1 MLAIAAGGGLAGA
14 AFALEIVRGGGRSMI
29 IEKSAGPH
37 HKVCGEF
44 LSENAALLLRHLG
57 VDCDLLGSNKVDKL
71 RLADGTWQVTA
82 PLPFQ
87 ARGLSRF
94 RLDEALLVAAQA
106 AGVEVLRA
114 TVVEGIVEDPRRSR
128 STTGGTFRADAVA
141 LASGKHNVRGF
152 SRPRRTAGGV
162 QDACEPVRGG
172 ATEPMSGIVQLHAFP
187 GGYGGFCL
195 VEDGLL
201 SVAWNIH
208 SDILRSV
215 GSSWAAQAAYL
226 AKSSPVFGDL
236 IAGAKTTWDKP
247 LAVSGQPYGFLRS
260 APVGSSIYPVGDQ
273 LAVIPSFV
281 GDGTAL
287 ALASGIAAARAVLKG
302 EGAHEFQRRVVTG
315 YKPQFRIAGALDLA
329 ISNAAL
335 RKLALVGARLAPGLV
350 TSLIAASR
358 LRGFDDVI
366 LSARIAGHRSSAIM

>member
-1 MLAIAAGGGLAGA
+1 VLAIAVGGGLAGA
-14 AFALEIVRGGGRSMI
+14 AFALEIVRGGGRAMI

-44 LSENAALLLRHLG
+44 LSENAVFLLQHLG
-57 VDCDLLGSNKVDKL
+57 VDCDLLGSSSIDQF
-71 RLADGTWQVTA
+71 RLADGAWRATA
-82 PLPFQ
+82 TLPFH

-94 RLDEALLVAAQA
+94 RLDEALIAAATA
-106 AGVEVLRA
+106 AGVEVLRGIR
-114 TVVEGIVEDPRRSR
+114 VEGISEEDGPRVL
-128 STTGGTFRADAVA
+128 TTGGTFRAHAVA

-152 SRPRRTAGGV
+152 PRPRGPLVGFKVHLAPTTAARQSLDGV
-162 QDACEPVRGG
+162 
-172 ATEPMSGIVQLHAFP
+172 VQLHTFA

-195 VEDGLL
+195 IEDGLL

-208 SDILRSV
+208 SDILHSI
-215 GSSWAAQAAYL
+215 GSTWRAQAAYL
-226 AKSSPVFGDL
+226 AKASPLFGDL
-236 IAGAKTTWDKP
+236 IAGAETTWDKP
-247 LAVSGQPYGFLRS
+247 LAVSAQPYGFLRV

-273 LAVIPSFV
+273 LAVIPSFI

-302 EGAHEFQRRVVTG
+302 ESARDFQRRMVLG
-315 YKPQFRIAGALDLA
+315 HRPQFRIAGALDFA
-329 ISNAAL
+329 ISNAVL
-335 RKLALVGARLAPGLV
+335 RKLGLAGARLAPCLV

-366 LSARIAGHRSSAIM
+366 FSARTAGQRSSAIM

>member
-14 AFALEIVRGGGRSMI
+14 AFALEVVRGGGRSMI

-57 VDCDLLGSNKVDKL
+57 VDCDLLGGSKIDTF
-71 RLADGTWQVTA
+71 RLADGTWQATA
-82 PLPFQ
+82 PLPFP

-94 RLDEALLVAAQA
+94 RLDEALIAAAAA

-114 TVVEGIVEDPRRSR
+114 TVVDGIVEDGGVRVQ
-128 STTGGTFRADAVA
+128 TTGGTFRGDAVA

-152 SRPRRTAGGV
+152 SRPGGPLV
-162 QDACEPVRGG
+162 GFKIHVIPSAAARQSLKGV
-172 ATEPMSGIVQLHAFP
+172 VQLHTFA

-195 VEDGLL
+195 IEDGLL
-201 SVAWNIH
+201 SVAWNI
-208 SDILRSV
+208 DGDLLRSV
-215 GSSWAAQAAYL
+215 GPSWAAQRDYL
-226 AKSSPVFGDL
+226 AKVSPEFGEL
-236 IAGAKTTWDKP
+236 TAGARAAWDKP

-260 APVGSSIYPVGDQ
+260 APIGTSIYPVGDQ
-273 LAVIPSFV
+273 LAVIPSFI

-302 EGAHEFQRRVVTG
+302 EGAPEFQRRIVKG
-315 YKPQFRIAGALDLA
+315 HKPQFRIAGALNFA

-335 RKLALVGARLAPGLV
+335 RRLAVAGARLVPGLL
-350 TSLIAASR
+350 TSLIATSR

-366 LSARIAGHRSSAIM
+366 SSARKSAQRSSAIM

>member
-1 MLAIAAGGGLAGA
+1 VLAIAAGGGLAGT

-57 VDCDLLGSNKVDKL
+57 VDCDLLGSNTISKFW
-71 RLADGTWQVTA
+71 LADGTWQA
-82 PLPFQ
+82 MAQLPFQ

-94 RLDEALLVAAQA
+94 RLDEALIAAA
-106 AGVEVLRA
+106 AATGVEVLRG
-114 TVVEGIVEDPRRSR
+114 TVVEGIIEERGARVL
-128 STTGGTFRADAVA
+128 TTGGTFRADAVT
-141 LASGKHNVRGF
+141 LATGKHNVRGF
-152 SRPRRTAGGV
+152 SRPRGPLVGFKIHVVPSAAARQSLEGV
-162 QDACEPVRGG
+162 
-172 ATEPMSGIVQLHAFP
+172 VQLHAFA

-195 VEDGLL
+195 VEEGLL

-208 SDILRSV
+208 GDILRSV
-215 GSSWAAQAAYL
+215 GTSWAAQAAYL
-226 AKSSPVFGDL
+226 AKVSPVFGDL
-236 IAGAKTTWDKP
+236 IAGAKTNWDKP

-302 EGAHEFQRRVVTG
+302 EGAQEFQRRVVTG

-335 RKLALVGARLAPGLV
+335 RKLALVGARLAPSLV

-358 LRGFDDVI
+358 LRGFDDVL
-366 LSARIAGHRSSAIM
+366 LSARIAGQRSSAIM

>member
-1 MLAIAAGGGLAGA
+1 MLFAIAAGGGLGGC
-14 AFALEIVRGGGRSMI
+14 AFALEIVCGGGRAMI

-44 LSENAALLLRHLG
+44 LSENTALLLRHLH
-57 VDCDLLGSNKVDKL
+57 VDCDLLGSSKIAKL
-71 RLADGTWQVTA
+71 RLADGTSEATA
-82 PLPFQ
+82 PLPFP

-94 RLDEALLVAAQA
+94 RLDEALIGAAAA
-106 AGVEVLRA
+106 AGVEVLRGTA
-114 TVVEGIVEDPRRSR
+114 VEGISEDGGVRVE
-128 STTGGTFRADAVA
+128 TTRGTFRGDAVA

-152 SRPRRTAGGV
+152 SRPGGPLV
-162 QDACEPVRGG
+162 GFKMHVMPSAAVRQSLYGV
-172 ATEPMSGIVQLHAFP
+172 VQLHAFD

-195 VEDGLL
+195 VEEGVL
-201 SVAWNIH
+201 SLAWNIH
-208 SDILRSV
+208 VDTLRSV
-215 GSSWAAQAAYL
+215 GSSWGAQMAHL
-226 AKSSPVFGDL
+226 AKTSPVFGDL
-236 IAGAKTTWDKP
+236 IAGAKTVWEKP

-260 APVGSSIYPVGDQ
+260 APVGTSVYPVGDQ

-287 ALASGIAAARAVLKG
+287 ALASGIAAARAVLNG
-302 EGAHEFQRRVVTG
+302 QSAQDFQRRIVAG
-315 YKPQFRIAGALDLA
+315 HRPQFRIAGALDLA

-335 RKLALVGARLAPGLV
+335 RRLALAGARLAPRAV

-366 LSARIAGHRSSAIM
+366 SSAREADQRSSATM